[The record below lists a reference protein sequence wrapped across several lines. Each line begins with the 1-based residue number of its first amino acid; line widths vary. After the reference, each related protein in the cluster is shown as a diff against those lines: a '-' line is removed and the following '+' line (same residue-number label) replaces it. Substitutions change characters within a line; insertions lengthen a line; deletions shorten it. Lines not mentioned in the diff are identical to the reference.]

1 MAFKLQD
8 CIVANFFIKFKAA
21 PSHHLREV
29 PQMGQAEGKEGQM
42 LFTPQVEGCISV
54 PTWEL
59 RASSFTQLEK
69 IYYLQNTYLNES
81 DAVLYESLSLL
92 K

>member
-21 PSHHLREV
+21 PYHHLRDV
-29 PQMGQAEGKEGQM
+29 PQMGQAEGKKGQM
-42 LFTPQVEGCISV
+42 LLKVKGYTSV

-59 RASSFTQLEK
+59 RATVWLRAAVKLEK
-69 IYYLQNTYLNES
+69 ILIEKNIQHAEYLS
-81 DAVLYESLSLL
+81 KWMCCSLI
-92 K
+92 

>member
-21 PSHHLREV
+21 PYHCLRNV

-42 LFTPQVEGCISV
+42 LFTINVKATLLCQHGNSRLQFDDRQQFYL
-54 PTWEL
+54 TGK
-59 RASSFTQLEK
+59 K
-69 IYYLQNTYLNES
+69 IQEAEYLSKWVWCCLI
-81 DAVLYESLSLL
+81 
-92 K
+92 